1 MERTVAL
8 DELDHHLVQA
18 LQLDGRAP
26 FRRIANA
33 LDVSENT
40 VARRYRRLRAEGLR
54 IVARTVPERVGQ
66 SSWLLRIQSTPDS
79 TAELAQAIAKL
90 PEASY
95 VSVDA
100 AGTQIHCGITT
111 PDGEESGPPILASLH
126 RTSRVI
132 AIHAHCLLRT
142 YAGDP
147 PAWYTKLDPLT
158 PEQRAALVPDPP
170 VLRLDDEP
178 AVLDDV
184 DRAVLACLSDNA
196 RATLP
201 QVAAAADVST
211 PTAKRRLDQLR
222 ADGVLQICTDF
233 PSRRIG
239 YRLMSYFWL
248 RVEPA
253 RLEEVGMAL
262 AGHPPISFAAATTGP
277 FNLVAAA
284 ITRGTNDLYRYLT
297 DGVGHL
303 PGIQAIET
311 APAVRQVKRLV

>member
-1 MERTVAL
+1 MEATVAL

-26 FRRIANA
+26 FRRVAEA

-54 IVARTVPERVGQ
+54 IVARTVPERVGE

-79 TAELAQAIAKL
+79 TAQLAQAIANL

-126 RTSRVI
+126 RTSRVT
-132 AIHAHCLLRT
+132 AINAHCLLRT

-147 PAWYTKLDPLT
+147 PGWYTKLNPLT
-158 PEQRAALVPDPP
+158 PVQHSMLVPDPP
-170 VLRLDDEP
+170 ARRLDDEP

-184 DRAVLACLSDNA
+184 DRAVLTCLSADA

-233 PSRRIG
+233 PTRRIG

-248 RVEPA
+248 RAEPA

-262 AGHPPISFAAATTGP
+262 AEHPPISFAAATTGP

-297 DGVGHL
+297 DGVGQL

>member
-1 MERTVAL
+1 MDDSVVLT
-8 DELDHHLVQA
+8 ELDHHLIQA

-26 FRRIANA
+26 FRRIADA

-40 VARRYRRLRAEGLR
+40 IARRYRRLRGVGLR
-54 IVARTVPERVGQ
+54 IVARTVPERVGS
-66 SSWLLRIQSTPDS
+66 SSWLLRIQSTPDA
-79 TAELAQAIAKL
+79 TAQLAQAIANY
-90 PEASY
+90 PQVDY

-111 PDGEESGPPILASLH
+111 LDGDDDEPAILASLS
-126 RTSRVI
+126 RTSRVM
-132 AIHAHCLLRT
+132 AINAHCLLRT

-147 PAWYTKLDPLT
+147 PDWYTKLNPLSPT
-158 PEQRAALVPDPP
+158 QHATLVLDQQIPQ
-170 VLRLDDEP
+170 LDDE
-178 AVLDDV
+178 AVKLDDV
-184 DRAVLACLSDNA
+184 DRAVLACLAEDP
-196 RATLP
+196 RASLP
-201 QVAAAADVST
+201 QVAAAALVST

-222 ADGVLQICTDF
+222 ADGVLQLCTDF
-233 PSRRIG
+233 PARLIG
-239 YRLMSYFWL
+239 YRLTSYFWL

-253 RLEEVGMAL
+253 RLEEVGRAL

-284 ITRGTNDLYRYLT
+284 TTRGTNDLYRYLT
-297 DGVGHL
+297 EGVGCL